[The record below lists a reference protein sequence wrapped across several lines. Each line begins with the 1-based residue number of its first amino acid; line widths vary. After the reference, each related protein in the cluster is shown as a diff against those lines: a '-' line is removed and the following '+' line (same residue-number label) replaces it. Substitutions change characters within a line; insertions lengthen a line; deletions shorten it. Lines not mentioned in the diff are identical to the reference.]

1 MNITDK
7 DDVIDFPSDIWG
19 SIYNHQSELMNKY
32 RNIEE
37 QNGFKEIE
45 IPIRINDPFAQAKIK
60 DFFWRTTEELMEA
73 KEAFNNDE
81 DLHFKEELA
90 DALHFLTEAYVMMD
104 LRDQYPIGI
113 RQAENF
119 SHLNF
124 ESISELFLYP
134 IYHMG
139 LAANCLKNKPWKS
152 THVPTDIQKFISH
165 LNDAMESLINLFDRC
180 TEKEVYN
187 LYFKKNQV
195 NQDRI
200 KSNY

>member
-81 DLHFKEELA
+81 DLHFK
-90 DALHFLTEAYVMMD
+90 
-104 LRDQYPIGI
+104 
-113 RQAENF
+113 
-119 SHLNF
+119 
-124 ESISELFLYP
+124 
-134 IYHMG
+134 
-139 LAANCLKNKPWKS
+139 
-152 THVPTDIQKFISH
+152 
-165 LNDAMESLINLFDRC
+165 
-180 TEKEVYN
+180 
-187 LYFKKNQV
+187 
-195 NQDRI
+195 
-200 KSNY
+200 